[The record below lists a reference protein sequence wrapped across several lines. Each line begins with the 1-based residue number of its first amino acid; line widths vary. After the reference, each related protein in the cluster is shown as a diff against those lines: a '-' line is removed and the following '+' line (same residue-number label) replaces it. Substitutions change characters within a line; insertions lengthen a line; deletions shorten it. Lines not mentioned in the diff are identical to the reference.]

1 MAFVNWIQRKI
12 AFDKRRL
19 SHFEK
24 IASSTVGGRLNCR
37 WNRRRECLQYYY
49 REPGD
54 DREHYV
60 RQSPNLQVWRLQRK
74 RFATEMVRVLQ
85 NNIDIMQ
92 KLAGRLLPDSEAD
105 VLERLPRA
113 YRPNVRFRPLPRS
126 SGKRD
131 TGKYSTEKR
140 AVIKRDT
147 GRRST
152 GSPDVAMRD
161 VGIRGD
167 QPNRGIPQSE
177 NDYKR
182 EELTI
187 QTSFGLWVRSRGEL
201 AIAEMLY
208 SLNIEFFYERALT
221 LDVIRTREHLVDG
234 RIVKK
239 EYETICTYYPDFT
252 IILPSGKIFY
262 WEHKGLLKR
271 EQYAER
277 DRQKTIDYNKNGIF
291 QPHNYIVTEDGP
303 SNDLDLENIKKVVAA
318 LLLDW
323 Y

>member
-19 SHFEK
+19 AHFEK
-24 IASSTVGGRLNCR
+24 LASSTVDGRLNCR
-37 WNRRRECLQYYY
+37 RNKRRERFHYYY
-49 REPGD
+49 KSPGD

-74 RFATEMVRVLQ
+74 RFAKEMVRVLQ

-113 YRPNVRFRPLPRS
+113 YRPNVRFRPVPRS
-126 SGKRD
+126 SGKYD
-131 TGKYSTEKR
+131 HAK
-140 AVIKRDT
+140 
-147 GRRST
+147 
-152 GSPDVAMRD
+152 RD

-167 QPNRGIPQSE
+167 QPNRRIPQSE
-177 NDYKR
+177 NNFKR

-187 QTSFGLWVRSRGEL
+187 QTSFGLWVRTRGEL
-201 AIAEMLY
+201 AIAELLY

-221 LDVIRTREHLVDG
+221 LNVTRTREYVAG
-234 RIVKK
+234 GKVVKE

-252 IILPSGKIFY
+252 IILPNGEIFY

-271 EQYAER
+271 ERYAER
-277 DRQKTIDYNKNGIF
+277 DRQKTIDYNKNSIF

-303 SNDLDLENIKKVVAA
+303 NNDLDLENIKKVVAA